1 MRAEFG
7 GYKNAT
13 ARANNE
19 MPCDFEGWLVDCLPY
34 LSWAGMVAV
43 FLIYVITH
51 GAGVSSVLTLVFF
64 AALALNTG

>member
-1 MRAEFG
+1 
-7 GYKNAT
+7 
-13 ARANNE
+13 